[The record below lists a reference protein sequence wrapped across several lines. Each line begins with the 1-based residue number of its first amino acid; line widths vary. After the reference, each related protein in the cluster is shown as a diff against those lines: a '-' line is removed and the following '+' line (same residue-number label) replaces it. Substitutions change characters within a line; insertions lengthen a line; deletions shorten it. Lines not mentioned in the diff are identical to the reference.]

1 MSEQKVSGNAT
12 TEQQES
18 NLKEQTTAADENL
31 TVNANADNEKT
42 EKTARKKTVEE
53 KLYSDD
59 NTEVTAYKCPNCGG
73 DAVFDAKEQKMH
85 CLYCGSLFEIENNEK
100 VTEKNLDELLSTAKV
115 WDETEVYQCQS
126 CGAKEIL
133 DKQEVASVCPFCG
146 TRNIVKTEELP
157 GLKPQGVVP
166 FKVDKDKASHISI
179 NWAKRKYYAPRDFKK
194 SANPENL
201 HGVYNPVFTF
211 DLETKSTYNG
221 RLGKN
226 YTTVSY
232 INGKPITQ
240 VHTRYFNVSGTQN
253 VNFDDYIVQASS
265 NMNTTDIK
273 AISPFPT
280 NDAPAYRTEYLRG
293 YSASTYNK
301 DGAQCWNECKDLIK
315 TDIERQILR
324 KYDYDIKSYLNVK
337 TAILK
342 QKYKYILVPVYVG
355 HYKYK
360 GKLYNFFINGSTGKI
375 TGKTPISAWKV
386 FFTVLISLAI
396 VAGIVVLS
404 ILFGD

>member
-1 MSEQKVSGNAT
+1 
-12 TEQQES
+12 
-18 NLKEQTTAADENL
+18 
-31 TVNANADNEKT
+31 
-42 EKTARKKTVEE
+42 
-53 KLYSDD
+53 
-59 NTEVTAYKCPNCGG
+59 
-73 DAVFDAKEQKMH
+73 
-85 CLYCGSLFEIENNEK
+85 
-100 VTEKNLDELLSTAKV
+100 
-115 WDETEVYQCQS
+115 
-126 CGAKEIL
+126 
-133 DKQEVASVCPFCG
+133 
-146 TRNIVKTEELP
+146 
-157 GLKPQGVVP
+157 
-166 FKVDKDKASHISI
+166 
-179 NWAKRKYYAPRDFKK
+179 
-194 SANPENL
+194 
-201 HGVYNPVFTF
+201 
-211 DLETKSTYNG
+211 
-221 RLGKN
+221 
-226 YTTVSY
+226 
-232 INGKPITQ
+232 
-240 VHTRYFNVSGTQN
+240 
-253 VNFDDYIVQASS
+253 
-265 NMNTTDIK
+265 MNTTDIK